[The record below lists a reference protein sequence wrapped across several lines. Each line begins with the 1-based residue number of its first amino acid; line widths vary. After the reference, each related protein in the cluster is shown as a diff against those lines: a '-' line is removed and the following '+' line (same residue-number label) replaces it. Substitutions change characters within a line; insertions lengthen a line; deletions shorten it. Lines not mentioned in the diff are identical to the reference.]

1 MRRKTFDVLFS
12 TRDGMEMLVKEK
24 CLWRS
29 LWYFTMSV
37 GLFCGVITNQL
48 FLEQPLSVR
57 FGIIAVV
64 LVITGVCLL
73 MYGFL
78 LHGILCTM
86 GALAGDAVGLICL
99 LGYTTLPFLMLTPV
113 ALLSTKMS
121 FTGIFVFCLRFQKW
135 QILAAA
141 ILAGLLWMVYLL
153 VRSLQSV
160 YLIDFKRALAT
171 VLFSFLLI
179 YTALLLPFQFLFKLL
194 MLKFS

>member
-86 GALAGDAVGLICL
+86 GALSRAAIITVFTG
-99 LGYTTLPFLMLTPV
+99 PLTPLRLTPPFFNASAV
-113 ALLSTKMS
+113 RRTSFMAATLSS
-121 FTGIFVFCLRFQKW
+121 N
-135 QILAAA
+135 
-141 ILAGLLWMVYLL
+141 
-153 VRSLQSV
+153 
-160 YLIDFKRALAT
+160 
-171 VLFSFLLI
+171 
-179 YTALLLPFQFLFKLL
+179 
-194 MLKFS
+194 KFFITNPVKY

>member
-1 MRRKTFDVLFS
+1 MAQPVVFYHERWPVLRRDYKPAFSGTAFIGTFWHYCRCTGYNGRMPF
-12 TRDGMEMLVKEK
+12 
-24 CLWRS
+24 
-29 LWYFTMSV
+29 
-37 GLFCGVITNQL
+37 N
-48 FLEQPLSVR
+48 VR
-57 FGIIAVV
+57 
-64 LVITGVCLL
+64 
-73 MYGFL
+73 FL

-113 ALLSTKMS
+113 ALLSTKLS
-121 FTGIFVFCLRFQKW
+121 FTGILVLG
-135 QILAAA
+135 AA

-179 YTALLLPFQFLFKLL
+179 YTALVLPFQFLFKLL

>member
-12 TRDGMEMLVKEK
+12 TRDGMELLVKEK

-29 LWYFTMSV
+29 LWYFTMSI
-37 GLFCGVITNQL
+37 GLFSGVITNQL
-48 FLEQPLSVR
+48 FIEQPLTVR
-57 FGIIAVV
+57 FGIIAVI

-99 LGYTTLPFLMLTPV
+99 LGYTALPFLLLTPV
-113 ALLSTKMS
+113 ALLSTKLS
-121 FTGIFVFCLRFQKW
+121 FMGVAV
-135 QILAAA
+135 LAVA
-141 ILAGLLWMVYLL
+141 IAAGLLWMLYLL
-153 VRSLQSV
+153 IRSLQSV
-160 YLIDFKRALAT
+160 YLIDFKRSLAT
-171 VLFSFLLI
+171 VLFSLLLI
-179 YTALLLPFQFLFKLL
+179 YTALILPFQFLYKLL

>member
-121 FTGIFVFCLRFQKW
+121 FTGIFV
-135 QILAAA
+135 LAAA

-153 VRSLQSV
+153 VRSLQ
-160 YLIDFKRALAT
+160 IGRAH
-171 VLFSFLLI
+171 V
-179 YTALLLPFQFLFKLL
+179 
-194 MLKFS
+194 

>member
-113 ALLSTKMS
+113 ALLSTKLS
-121 FTGIFVFCLRFQKW
+121 FTGIFV
-135 QILAAA
+135 LATA

-179 YTALLLPFQFLFKLL
+179 YTALVLPFQFLFKLL

>member
-1 MRRKTFDVLFS
+1 MA
-12 TRDGMEMLVKEK
+12 
-24 CLWRS
+24 
-29 LWYFTMSV
+29 
-37 GLFCGVITNQL
+37 
-48 FLEQPLSVR
+48 QPLVFYHERRPVLRRDNKPAFS
-57 FGIIAVV
+57 GTAV
-64 LVITGVCLL
+64 IGT
-73 MYGFL
+73 

-113 ALLSTKMS
+113 ALLSTKLS
-121 FTGIFVFCLRFQKW
+121 FTGILV
-135 QILAAA
+135 LAAA

-179 YTALLLPFQFLFKLL
+179 YTALVLPFQFLLKLL

>member
-12 TRDGMEMLVKEK
+12 TRDGMELLVKQP

-29 LWYFTMSV
+29 LWYFTMSI
-37 GLFCGVITNQL
+37 GLFSGVITNQL
-48 FLEQPLSVR
+48 FLEQPLTVR
-57 FGIIAVV
+57 FGIIAVI
-64 LVITGVCLL
+64 LVISGVILS

-99 LGYTTLPFLMLTPV
+99 LGYTTLPFLVLTPV
-113 ALLSTKMS
+113 ALLATKMS
-121 FTGIFVFCLRFQKW
+121 FTGIFV
-135 QILAAA
+135 LAAA
-141 ILAGLLWMVYLL
+141 ILAGVLWMLYLL

-160 YLIDFKRALAT
+160 YLIDFKRSLAM

-179 YTALLLPFQFLFKLL
+179 YTATILPFQFFFKLL